1 MALFP
6 GDRLVEEEVA
16 PEAMAADVLNG
27 DEAAEFVRALA
38 CKDVPRPSIEEV
50 FPSVEALPGD
60 GHDSGGKRGETSY
73 RENLTRGRYQIW

>member
-1 MALFP
+1 
-6 GDRLVEEEVA
+6 VEEEVA
-16 PEAMAADVLNG
+16 PEAMAEGVLNG
-27 DEAAEFVRALA
+27 CYGEAAEFVRALA

-73 RENLTRGRYQIW
+73 RENLT

>member
-50 FPSVEALPGD
+50 FPSVELCLAKAKTAAENA
-60 GHDSGGKRGETSY
+60 GKL
-73 RENLTRGRYQIW
+73 LTAKI